1 MRIADLYNATE
12 NDLARGAFNPYLGI
26 SVKNRAFT
34 PEAIA
39 AFTRW
44 GVEHAR
50 EKFALLVV
58 DILQRFNNEIFERAA
73 TLKALE
79 KALKQSDPIREH
91 CLRAVEALPP
101 EKRDRVVILE
111 WADIVTGDY
120 AHNSRL
126 VLEAFED
133 IPAFRAYILDA
144 VSRNL
149 GAIVER
155 LSQEEITRLC
165 RYVLYEIAE
174 FICGFRHQGVHFN
187 LCVYPGSIA
196 YLTRDLIGQDFFRP
210 VLAGFLTSGPVA
222 HAEMYPPE
230 NGPDTAA

>member
-1 MRIADLYNATE
+1 MRIADLYNATPE
-12 NDLARGAFNPYLGI
+12 AVEQGRFNPYLGI
-26 SVKNRAFT
+26 SVKNRYFT

-39 AFTRW
+39 AFARW
-44 GVEHAR
+44 GADHAR
-50 EKFALLVV
+50 DRFALLVV
-58 DILQRFNNEIFERAA
+58 DILQRINNEIFERAP

-101 EKRDRVVILE
+101 DKRDKVIVLE

-120 AHNSRL
+120 ARNTRL
-126 VLEAFED
+126 VLEAFESE
-133 IPAFRAYILDA
+133 PRFRDYILGS

-155 LSQEEITRLC
+155 LSPEELTRLC
-165 RYVLYEIAE
+165 HYVLYEIAE
-174 FICGFRHQGVHFN
+174 FICGFTHAGIHFN

-196 YLTRDLIGQDFFRP
+196 YLTRDLMAQDFFQP
-210 VLAGFLTSGPVA
+210 VLRGFAASGSAA
-222 HAEMYPPE
+222 HAEMYVEDEAETRP
-230 NGPDTAA
+230 